1 MFALPDLDLIA
12 LKLAMSWLSI
22 LMWFSETFK
31 TQPNEHHNTEKSW
44 WKLAF
49 VWNVLR
55 KFLNYITGFGTKHIR
70 NWWKNWHKLIFL
82 LMVLEIFFCTSTT
95 YKNVLK
101 SKLCEVFYYK
111 YDVRDSS
118 HYKWY
123 FVFTKN
129 KNVHVMANTKK

>member
-70 NWWKNWHKLIFL
+70 NWWKNWPKLIFW
-82 LMVLEIFFCTSTT
+82 LMALEKSCTST
-95 YKNVLK
+95 YINVLK
-101 SKLCEVFYYK
+101 SKLCEFFY
-111 YDVRDSS
+111 YDVRDPS
-118 HYKWY
+118 HYKWDV
-123 FVFTKN
+123 VFTKN
-129 KNVHVMANTKK
+129 KNVHVSANAKK